1 MHPQRDY
8 SSVAI
13 KSEDDSSDSDD
24 DDPDDPDSP
33 SALARLKREFH
44 LGKFCARR
52 TRVFHELTH
61 WEVSRSCWHEWSDS
75 ELTIRIVGFVR
86 DGPARGRRPATREA

>member
-61 WEVSRSCWHEWSDS
+61 WEVSRSCCGELRK
-75 ELTIRIVGFVR
+75 LTIWVVGLVR
-86 DGPARGRRPATREA
+86 NRPARGR